1 MPRHPSSTLS
11 APTADSLAAP
21 ANESRRP
28 PDGTRAS
35 ELQIQSWSA
44 LAGHLEAP
52 GKRDAYRRLLVGLGV
67 DPDAPEVSGLG
78 ERPAILFAEQ
88 PGCWFT
94 ARDVVRARLLE
105 RLIQRGGFDPG
116 LSGVRTLAHDRFT
129 ADGDKSVFL
138 DFRLHPRLGPARLV
152 GSQFIKKFD
161 HRTYASLHIAASTH
175 QRIRTI
181 WDYSLQM
188 IEAASISPRQFERV
202 VSGIFDASPVKGA
215 RDILPASNDPASILE
230 IGEDLAHCRLE
241 PAFQAL
247 WPARAALHK
256 DVPWHGYWDSVNS
269 EFLGTGIDSLSPLL
283 GRFLLAVTDPV
294 KLARRMHEEGEGAP
308 DEPVSVAGIV
318 SDDDVFRTVYFD
330 PAAERFFLTRRDGTL
345 RILSWDEIRAAASD
359 GRGARP
365 SGVLEYLLLAA
376 FGFYLLVDCGDS
388 VQSFH
393 EAACESHRRATGLGF
408 PWVTFSVRGPL
419 ESEGNSFIDVFR
431 PGFVELAVDVIADF
445 LAS

>member
-1 MPRHPSSTLS
+1 MTETPSALLTPS
-11 APTADSLAAP
+11 TADDHRDP
-21 ANESRRP
+21 AGGAS
-28 PDGTRAS
+28 RAS
-35 ELQIQSWSA
+35 ELQIQNWSE
-44 LAGHLEAP
+44 LAAHLEAT
-52 GKRDAYRRLLVGLGV
+52 GKREAYRKFLFGLGV
-67 DPDAPEVSGLG
+67 DPDAPEVRGLG
-78 ERPAILFAEQ
+78 DRPALLFAEQ

-105 RLIQRGGFDPG
+105 RLIDRGGFDAE

-152 GSQFIKKFD
+152 GSQFIKKYD
-161 HRTYASLHIAASTH
+161 HRTYASLNISSSTL
-175 QRIRTI
+175 QRIKAI

-188 IEAASISPRQFERV
+188 IEAASISPQRFEQV
-202 VSGIFDASPVKGA
+202 VRGIFDASPVKGA
-215 RDILPASNDPASILE
+215 RDVLPEGHDSASLLA

-247 WPARAALHK
+247 WPARSALHR
-256 DVPWHGYWDSVNS
+256 DIAWPAYWDAVNS
-269 EFLGTGIDSLSPLL
+269 EFLGMGIESLSTLL
-283 GRFLLAVTDPV
+283 GRFLLAVQDPV
-294 KLARRMHEEGEGAP
+294 KLARRMHEEGDGAP

-330 PAAERFFLTRRDGTL
+330 PVHEHFFLTRRDGSL
-345 RILSWDEIRAAASD
+345 RVLAWDEIRAAATD

-388 VQSFH
+388 VQPFH
-393 EAACESHRRATGLGF
+393 EAACAAHRRATGLGF

-419 ESEGNSFIDVFR
+419 AEDGNSFIDVFR
-431 PGFVELAVDVIADF
+431 PGFVELAVNVIGDF
-445 LAS
+445 LDH